1 MSSAAWISRRRLWL
15 GRAALVAAALV
26 SLGPVWIAL
35 KTALTPH
42 ELLYVEAAT
51 ALPSQTTLFNF
62 ERVLGLVPEEDPRLQ
77 GAGLARLDFLRVLFN
92 SVVFTTLVVVPQTF
106 FSALAAYAFARL
118 KFPGRRV
125 LFALFLAASMI
136 PAAVLF
142 IPNFVLIKQLG
153 LLNTYVG
160 MAAPFA
166 LMSPFAVFYLRQ
178 VFLSTPVD
186 VEEAARI
193 DGASFLTLFLRVVL
207 PMHRPSI
214 LTLVIL
220 TSISAWNE
228 FFWPFLTGRDESVQ
242 VLSVALSI
250 FRTQQPAGAPD
261 WTGIMAGAVLA
272 ILPMVL
278 LLIVL
283 GRRVV
288 ESFQFS
294 GAK

>member
-1 MSSAAWISRRRLWL
+1 MSLNTGTSRLNLWL
-15 GRAALVAAALV
+15 GRGALAVFVAISIAPL
-26 SLGPVWIAL
+26 WIAL
-35 KTALTPH
+35 KSSVTPH
-42 ELLYVEAAT
+42 DEMFTSSGEIF
-51 ALPSQTTLFNF
+51 PPKPTTFNF
-62 ERVLGLVPEEDPRLQ
+62 ERVAGLVDEKDPRLKR
-77 GAGLARLDFLRVLFN
+77 ASFARLNFGRVLLN
-92 SVVFTTLVVVPQTF
+92 SLIFTALVVIPQTL

-118 KFPGRRV
+118 RFPGRRV
-125 LFALFLAASMI
+125 IFFMFLASSMI

-142 IPNFVLIKQLG
+142 IPNFILIKQLG
-153 LLNTYVG
+153 LLNTYLG

-178 VFLSTPVD
+178 VFISTPSD

-193 DGASFLTLFLRVVL
+193 DGASYLLIFFRIIL
-207 PMHRPSI
+207 PIHKPAI
-214 LTLVIL
+214 ATLVIL
-220 TSISAWNE
+220 TSVGAWNE
-228 FFWPFLTGRDESVQ
+228 FFWPYLTGRDESVR

-250 FRTQQPAGAPD
+250 FRQQQPSGAPD

-272 ILPMVL
+272 IVPMIL
-278 LLIVL
+278 LLIVF